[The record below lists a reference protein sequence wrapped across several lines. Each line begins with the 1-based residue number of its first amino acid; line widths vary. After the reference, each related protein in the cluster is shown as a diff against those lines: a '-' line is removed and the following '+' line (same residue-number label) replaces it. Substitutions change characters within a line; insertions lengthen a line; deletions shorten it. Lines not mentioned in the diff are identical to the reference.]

1 MKRAMMV
8 VLSRFDQLKRLIDA
22 LTIDEAVVDGK
33 DPKGFLW
40 QPSLCLAGRF
50 GMARLRVNGRNL

>member
-1 MKRAMMV
+1 LFRQP
-8 VLSRFDQLKRLIDA
+8 LGEFDQLKQLINP

-40 QPSLCLAGRF
+40 
-50 GMARLRVNGRNL
+50 